1 MLSLRNRLLLAATLV
16 LAAFLGLTGFALDRA
31 FQSSAEAGLRDALQ
45 AQIYGLLAAGDLDD
59 AGQLVIPD
67 ALPESRFGSPGSGLY
82 GLVANNDGG
91 VVWRSQSSVGRA
103 IADDVVLPPGS
114 SRFGEEQD
122 GVENTL
128 YALRFAVSWQDI
140 DGNASD
146 FTITVAEDRRRLI
159 AQVETFRRN
168 LWLWLGA
175 AALVLV
181 AVQGT
186 ILRWGL
192 APLTAIADELADVE
206 AGRKAALTETYPK
219 ELQGLAYNINTFI
232 RNERENLDRHRN
244 TLGDLAH
251 SLKTPLAVLRSLF
264 ESDVD
269 AKSTSAQEQI
279 DRMTGI
285 VDYQLRRAA
294 TSGKSTLLTPVSVH
308 DTVDK
313 VLASLQKVY
322 ADKSVT
328 VDIDVPE
335 QLQFFGERGD
345 LFEILGNLLDNAFKL
360 CRYRVAISGR
370 VAGNV
375 HQRRP
380 GVCLSI
386 SDDGPGVPEQMI
398 NEITARGVR
407 ASKQSPGQG
416 IGLAVVTDIVAS
428 YGGRL
433 AIANREAG
441 GTVFT
446 ITIDP
451 TSIAGADNSPR
462 MRS

>member
-1 MLSLRNRLLLAATLV
+1 MS
-16 LAAFLGLTGFALDRA
+16 
-31 FQSSAEAGLRDALQ
+31 
-45 AQIYGLLAAGDLDD
+45 
-59 AGQLVIPD
+59 
-67 ALPESRFGSPGSGLY
+67 
-82 GLVANNDGG
+82 NNDGG

-103 IADDVVLPPGS
+103 IAHDVVLAPGS
-114 SRFGEEQD
+114 SRFSEEPD
-122 GVENTL
+122 GTGNTL
-128 YALRFAVSWQDI
+128 YALRFAVRWQDI
-140 DGNASD
+140 DGNATD
-146 FTITVAEDRRRLI
+146 FTITVAEDRQRLV
-159 AQVETFRRN
+159 AQIETFRRN

-192 APLTAIADELADVE
+192 APLTAVADELADVE
-206 AGRKAALTETYPK
+206 AGRKAVLTENYPK

-232 RNERENLDRHRN
+232 RNEREHLDRHRN

-264 ESDVD
+264 ESDTD
-269 AKSTSAQEQI
+269 AKSSSAQEQI

-294 TSGKSTLLTPVSVH
+294 TSGKSTLLTPVPVR

-328 VDIDVPE
+328 VNIDVPV

-360 CRYRVAISGR
+360 CRQQVAINGR
-370 VAGNV
+370 VEGDA
-375 HQRRP
+375 QLRRP
-380 GVCLSI
+380 GVRLSI

-398 NEITARGVR
+398 DEIKARGVR
-407 ASKQSPGQG
+407 ASNQTPGHG

-428 YGGRL
+428 YGGCL
-433 AIANREAG
+433 SIANREG
-441 GTVFT
+441 GGAVFT

-451 TSIAGADNSPR
+451 NSVTSTDNSPI
-462 MRS
+462 S